1 MEYNLLIANYKKYSK
16 RETEIN
22 QEITQIKVK
31 IKKINEQ
38 IINFGVEN
46 FLNNLFA
53 KNIQNSTNQLN
64 ENSALADLKK
74 EKSALL
80 STLRE
85 LEKEIKNQNYITKI
99 EPNSKIESTFLPVP
113 SHLITIFYNAFKI
126 R

>member
-1 MEYNLLIANYKKYSK
+1 MEYNLLITNYKKYSK
-16 RETEIN
+16 REIEIN

-31 IKKINEQ
+31 IEKINEQ

-53 KNIQNSTNQLN
+53 KNIQNSTDQLN
-64 ENSALADLKK
+64 ENSALVDLKK

-85 LEKEIKNQNYITKI
+85 LEKEIKNQNYITKTI
-99 EPNSKIESTFLPVP
+99 PDSKIEKTFLPFPNNLLV
-113 SHLITIFYNAFKI
+113 IFYNALELK
-126 R
+126 